1 MRHIQY
7 WNHNYKADLNNFR
20 NCTWIFAHV
29 NDFNQSRV
37 MDLMLLR
44 FQQLKKLFRLGLI
57 NLRKLF
63 LKMSNFSK
71 LQRLESRFHS
81 VIVDGKKE
89 F

>member
-37 MDLMLLR
+37 MDLMPFR
-44 FQQLKKLFRLGLI
+44 FQQLKKLWFGSNKFKKSI
-57 NLRKLF
+57 FENAKLF
-63 LKMSNFSK
+63 
-71 LQRLESRFHS
+71 
-81 VIVDGKKE
+81 
-89 F
+89 